1 MGLKNAYTLL
11 HIGAYLWLSR
21 HGKMHLYQY
30 LLIQEEINS

>member
-11 HIGAYLWLSR
+11 HIGAYLWLSQ

-30 LLIQEEINS
+30 LLIQAEINS